1 MLAGPLNKKAC
12 FTSKFFPLR
21 WGVRNVPTLS
31 PSSAAV
37 EARPRNSSASRDRRR
52 CPRCAKVPT
61 SGHGHLRHFRASSGV
76 PRPNG
81 LKSRLLRLDAHC
93 LAGAAKR
100 LSRYASRKLKRD
112 LIYLDTSKQVDDP
125 VTSRSSPPP
134 TPRKPGS
141 RKTVPKAWP
150 LSMRF
155 GSEPHRP
162 QALSATFAPLA
173 DGQDYPG
180 YGRGKKGLR
189 ADTERPLKVR
199 LRVDPLVKTL
209 QGRQGAIWK
218 YGVHEP

>member
-1 MLAGPLNKKAC
+1 MDEACLPVPSIKKHASRRN
-12 FTSKFFPLR
+12 FSPLR

-31 PSSAAV
+31 PTNAAV

-76 PRPNG
+76 PRPDPTG

-162 QALSATFAPLA
+162 QALSATFAP
-173 DGQDYPG
+173 
-180 YGRGKKGLR
+180 
-189 ADTERPLKVR
+189 
-199 LRVDPLVKTL
+199 
-209 QGRQGAIWK
+209 
-218 YGVHEP
+218 

>member
-31 PSSAAV
+31 PTSAAV
-37 EARPRNSSASRDRRR
+37 EARPGTPTRHTTAEDAQGARR
-52 CPRCAKVPT
+52 CPRLDT
-61 SGHGHLRHFRASSGV
+61 GIFGTLGHLREC
-76 PRPNG
+76 PDPTG

-173 DGQDYPG
+173 DGQLP
-180 YGRGKKGLR
+180 RIWPRQKGL
-189 ADTERPLKVR
+189 ES
-199 LRVDPLVKTL
+199 
-209 QGRQGAIWK
+209 
-218 YGVHEP
+218 

>member
-1 MLAGPLNKKAC
+1 
-12 FTSKFFPLR
+12 
-21 WGVRNVPTLS
+21 
-31 PSSAAV
+31 
-37 EARPRNSSASRDRRR
+37 
-52 CPRCAKVPT
+52 
-61 SGHGHLRHFRASSGV
+61 
-76 PRPNG
+76 
-81 LKSRLLRLDAHC
+81 
-93 LAGAAKR
+93 
-100 LSRYASRKLKRD
+100 
-112 LIYLDTSKQVDDP
+112 
-125 VTSRSSPPP
+125 
-134 TPRKPGS
+134 
-141 RKTVPKAWP
+141 
-150 LSMRF
+150 MRF